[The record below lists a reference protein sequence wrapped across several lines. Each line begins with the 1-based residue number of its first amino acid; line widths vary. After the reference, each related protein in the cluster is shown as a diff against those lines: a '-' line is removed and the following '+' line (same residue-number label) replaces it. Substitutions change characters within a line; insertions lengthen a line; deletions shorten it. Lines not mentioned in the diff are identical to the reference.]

1 VMFEETMF
9 INTNHDSIADPLDE
23 LECLRKTTAE
33 SVALQYFSLDRI
45 EVLTLNLVLGQHK

>member
-1 VMFEETMF
+1 MFV
-9 INTNHDSIADPLDE
+9 NTNHDSIADPLDE

-45 EVLTLNLVLGQHK
+45 EVLTLNLVLGQHKW